1 MRLLRITFQSAK
13 TINGNGKALQKDGY
27 RNETKKIIFNDW
39 CNTGFYRNSI
49 FFSGCVTDFNGL
61 FFGKEDTSVNWEM
74 AAVDKVPSLNQLEK
88 LSNLSKESSAIY
100 RYADRAHAEGNKWYK
115 FTAPEKE
122 KEEYY
127 AYKKTNGNSYIWEV
141 YKKR

>member
-1 MRLLRITFQSAK
+1 MKRKELFSMIGVILV
-13 TINGNGKALQKDGY
+13 
-27 RNETKKIIFNDW
+27 
-39 CNTGFYRNSI
+39 SI
-49 FFSGCVTDFNGL
+49 GTVFLFSGCVTDFNGL

-74 AAVDKVPSLNQLEK
+74 TAVDKVPSLNQLEK
-88 LSNLSKESSAIY
+88 LSNLSREASAIY

>member
-1 MRLLRITFQSAK
+1 MAV
-13 TINGNGKALQKDGY
+13 
-27 RNETKKIIFNDW
+27 KKHCKRAGIVMKRKELFSMI
-39 CNTGFYRNSI
+39 GVILVSI
-49 FFSGCVTDFNGL
+49 GTVFLFSGCVTDFNGL

-74 AAVDKVPSLNQLEK
+74 TAIDKVPSLNQLEK
-88 LSNLSKESSAIY
+88 LSNLSKEASAIY